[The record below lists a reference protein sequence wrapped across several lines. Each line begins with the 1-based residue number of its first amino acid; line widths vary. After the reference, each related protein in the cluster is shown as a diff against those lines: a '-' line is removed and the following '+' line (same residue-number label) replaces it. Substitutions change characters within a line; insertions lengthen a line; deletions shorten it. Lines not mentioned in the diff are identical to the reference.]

1 MAGRTWKPKLGVRIK
16 GTLGDIDPLN
26 KVLFQRAMSRLK
38 NSPLRGLPST
48 T

>member
-1 MAGRTWKPKLGVRIK
+1 MGLRIR

-26 KVLFQRAMSRLK
+26 KVPFKRARIQKQGSER
-38 NSPLRGLPST
+38 SPLRGLPST